1 MFLSIPQ
8 STKEMG
14 SLLSVRKKLMISQ
27 SNHRRCSMHGWLYI
41 IKNQALAGM
50 IKLGR
55 SDDPPTVL
63 IKKLDTSGA
72 VPSPFQLSY
81 MVFVNDSFLLLQNVR
96 RVLWAQQKN
105 FGHGW
110 FPRTSEE
117 GISLIRNQIALYI
130 LERIRLEIRNGHGN
144 DDFDTVMRI
153 IDSVL
158 FLKENI
164 YLERNSINEA
174 REIAKAV
181 ADIMKH
187 QCWMQGNKISH
198 TLHPL

>member
-1 MFLSIPQ
+1 
-8 STKEMG
+8 MG

-27 SNHRRCSMHGWLYI
+27 RNHRRCSMHGWLYI

-55 SDDPPTVL
+55 SDDPPAVL

-81 MVFVNDSFLLLQNVR
+81 LVFTNDSFLLLQNVR

-110 FPRTSEE
+110 FPLTSEE

-130 LERIRLEIRNGHGN
+130 LERIRLEIRNGHGH

-164 YLERNSINEA
+164 YLERNSISEA

-181 ADIMKH
+181 ADTMKH
-187 QCWMQGNKISH
+187 GSWMHRDQISNH
-198 TLHPL
+198 YPQYFL